1 LCRWLLLACCT
12 PFEAREIQV
21 YDGAIIL
28 ESLRVGTALEDI
40 PLVVRKLSR
49 HTVTGTA
56 PDQPSVWTILDFG
69 VDDIHAVALAEAL
82 KGALDKPGWYADFH
96 NEREIFVV
104 FPGRVFRYPRG
115 DKAGRSEAQAYGRGL
130 GVPEPQLDWAD

>member
-1 LCRWLLLACCT
+1 
-12 PFEAREIQV
+12 
-21 YDGAIIL
+21 
-28 ESLRVGTALEDI
+28 LEDI

-82 KGALDKPGWYADFH
+82 KGVLDKPGWYADFH

-104 FPGRVFRYPRG
+104 FPGRIFRYPRG
-115 DKAGRSEAQAYGRGL
+115 DKASRSEAQAHGREL